1 MKSIRKCSRMIIS
14 VAPFYVLLN
23 LLALVIVSIAQ
34 VGSGYAMGQITA
46 AILEADGIFNGKVV
60 FPILLFALA
69 ITIGG
74 NPENFKNMLVT
85 LYTKRAQKLFSKM
98 FMLRTFEEKQDRYYD
113 SKYLEEYIFVRDN
126 IEGATR
132 VAATLFNKMAG
143 SVIAIFLTGFAILR
157 ISPLILV
164 FILLQ
169 TVLILVV
176 NNLVVK
182 KEMAINRKYVEDERK
197 AEYYR
202 EVLSTKAHA
211 KEIRILGLQSFFR
224 DKWENVFRVFA
235 GAKYRFERKAVLV
248 TEIPTAV
255 RHICLSGLTIYYL
268 FLVSQGHMSL
278 SNFVFINT
286 VMWLMVGNINNL
298 VYLIGH
304 DLREDMLYIDR
315 YFKFIGD
322 EKKYMGRVCRAENEE
337 PKTHVETALP
347 REIELRNIRYAYP
360 NQEKQ
365 AVKGANL
372 KIRSGEIVCLVGF
385 NGSGKS
391 TLSKVMCGILE
402 DYTGEVLLDGKDI
415 KELDKEEYS
424 ALFGVGF
431 QDFTRFCVSLYEN
444 VGIGCM
450 EKMEDKEEVGKALEK
465 GNLSG
470 MIAKLEKGE
479 LTILGKEYD
488 ANGQEL
494 SGGQWQRVALARA
507 YMGEPW
513 LVILDEPTAAI
524 DPLEELRLL
533 ENFRAVI
540 GDRAALLISHRI
552 GFARLADRICVMQ
565 DGRVIEE
572 GSHKELLEKHGVYHE
587 MFEAQKELYEEGRV

>member
-1 MKSIRKCSRMIIS
+1 MKSIRKCCRMIIS

-23 LLALVIVSIAQ
+23 LLFLVIVSIAQ
-34 VGSGYAMGQITA
+34 VGSGYAIGQITA

-60 FPILLFALA
+60 YPILLFTLA

-85 LYTKRAQKLFSKM
+85 LYTKKAQKLFSKM

-113 SKYLEEYIFVRDN
+113 SSYLEEYTFVRDN

-143 SVIAIFLTGFAILR
+143 SVIAVFLTGFAILR

-169 TVLILVV
+169 TALIFGV

-182 KEMAINRKYVEDERK
+182 KKMAINRKYVEDERK

-224 DKWENVFRVFA
+224 DKWENVFQVFA

-268 FLVSQGHMSL
+268 FLVAQGHML
-278 SNFVFINT
+278 LRDFVFVNT
-286 VMWLMVGNINNL
+286 VMWIMVGNINNL

-304 DLREDMLYIDR
+304 DLQEDMLYIDR
-315 YFKFIGD
+315 YLKFIGD
-322 EKKYMGRVCRAENEE
+322 EKECMDRVRRGENEE
-337 PKTHVETALP
+337 PKTHVETAP
-347 REIELRNIRYAYP
+347 PKEIELRNIQYAYP

-365 AVKGANL
+365 AVRGANL

-415 KELDKEEYS
+415 KGLDREEYS

-444 VGIGCM
+444 VGIGCI
-450 EKMEDKEEVGKALEK
+450 EKMGDKEEVEKALEK

-470 MIAKLEKGE
+470 LSASLEKGAH
-479 LTILGKEYD
+479 TILGKEYD
-488 ANGQEL
+488 ASGQEL

>member
-202 EVLSTKAHA
+202 EVLSNKAHA

-278 SNFVFINT
+278 SNFVFVNT

-415 KELDKEEYS
+415 KELDREEYS

-470 MIAKLEKGE
+470 LIAKLEKGE

>member
-1 MKSIRKCSRMIIS
+1 MKSIRKCCRMIIS

-23 LLALVIVSIAQ
+23 LLFLVIVSIAQ
-34 VGSGYAMGQITA
+34 VGSGYAIGQITA

-60 FPILLFALA
+60 YPILLFTLA

-85 LYTKRAQKLFSKM
+85 LYTKKAQKLFSKM
-98 FMLRTFEEKQDRYYD
+98 FMLRIFEEKQDRYYD
-113 SKYLEEYIFVRDN
+113 SSYLEEYTFVRDN

-143 SVIAIFLTGFAILR
+143 SVIAVFLTGFAILR

-169 TVLILVV
+169 TALIFGV

-182 KEMAINRKYVEDERK
+182 KKMAINRKYVEDERK

-224 DKWENVFRVFA
+224 DKWENVFQVFA

-255 RHICLSGLTIYYL
+255 RHICLSGLTVYYL
-268 FLVSQGHMSL
+268 FLVAQGHMPL
-278 SNFVFINT
+278 RDFVFVNT
-286 VMWLMVGNINNL
+286 VMWIMVGNINNL

-304 DLREDMLYIDR
+304 DLQEDMLYIDR
-315 YFKFIGD
+315 YLKFIGD
-322 EKKYMGRVCRAENEE
+322 EECMDRVRRGENEE
-337 PKTHVETALP
+337 PKTHVETAP
-347 REIELRNIRYAYP
+347 PKEIELRNIQYAYP

-365 AVKGANL
+365 AVRGANL

-415 KELDKEEYS
+415 KGLDREEYS

-444 VGIGCM
+444 VGIGCI
-450 EKMEDKEEVGKALEK
+450 EKMGDKEEVEKALEK

-470 MIAKLEKGE
+470 LSARLEKGAH
-479 LTILGKEYD
+479 TILGKEYD
-488 ANGQEL
+488 ASGQEL

-513 LVILDEPTAAI
+513 LVMLDEPTAAI

-552 GFARLADRICVMQ
+552 GFARLADRIYVMQ

>member
-1 MKSIRKCSRMIIS
+1 MKSIRKCCRMIIS

-23 LLALVIVSIAQ
+23 LLFLVIVSIAQ
-34 VGSGYAMGQITA
+34 VGSGYAIGQITA

-60 FPILLFALA
+60 YPILLFTLA

-85 LYTKRAQKLFSKM
+85 LYTKKAQKLFSKM
-98 FMLRTFEEKQDRYYD
+98 FMLRIFEEKQDRYYD
-113 SKYLEEYIFVRDN
+113 SSYLEEYTFVRDN

-143 SVIAIFLTGFAILR
+143 SVIAVFLTGFAILR

-169 TVLILVV
+169 TALIFGV

-182 KEMAINRKYVEDERK
+182 KKMAINRKYVEDERK

-224 DKWENVFRVFA
+224 DKWENVFQVFA

-255 RHICLSGLTIYYL
+255 RHICLSGLTVYSL
-268 FLVSQGHMSL
+268 FLVAQGHMPL
-278 SNFVFINT
+278 RDFVFVNT
-286 VMWLMVGNINNL
+286 VMWIMVGNINNL

-304 DLREDMLYIDR
+304 DLQEDMLYIDR
-315 YFKFIGD
+315 YLKFIGD
-322 EKKYMGRVCRAENEE
+322 EECMDRVRRGENEE
-337 PKTHVETALP
+337 PKTHVETAP
-347 REIELRNIRYAYP
+347 PKEIELRNIQYAYP

-365 AVKGANL
+365 AVRGANL

-415 KELDKEEYS
+415 KGLDREEYS

-444 VGIGCM
+444 VGIGCI
-450 EKMEDKEEVGKALEK
+450 EKMGDKEEVEKALEK

-470 MIAKLEKGE
+470 LSARLEKGAH
-479 LTILGKEYD
+479 TILGKEYD
-488 ANGQEL
+488 ASGQEL

-513 LVILDEPTAAI
+513 LVMLDEPTAAI

-552 GFARLADRICVMQ
+552 GFARLADRIYVMQ